1 MEVGLKRMCDW
12 YDRSEDDSFI
22 NRSFN
27 NDEDNDAQEYV
38 SNAMTKFK
46 KFCPNRTYETSG
58 LYNFS
63 GFNDPHGTDIV
74 SILRDSIFRDFSLG
88 SSDTLKNY
96 EIKNDGPVFD
106 EDDDEREAL
115 SECLELREFRL
126 IHRYI
131 TSPEFL
137 DDSTFRDGTDNDSV
151 IYAIFSIMLSWTR
164 QKLQRFSKFTTV
176 CINRLM
182 DDLLEAE
189 ACGLLHTYKNHP
201 VCLSTFK
208 LLHQHRDYILSS
220 NANHDAAADYGDD
233 NDDDVTII
241 EHDTFSIDRYV
252 SSELK
257 SHFHEVLQ
265 KLRTESWTSDDLT
278 ELQNA
283 NRRYGVPFA
292 KFMTTTTCRPKY
304 ITGVACTGKTTI
316 LRELEANGWTIR
328 SRGQLGTFGG
338 KSRAPAYVASLH
350 AALDYSYKKCAGF
363 MIGDRGPIDNPLWTI
378 IMQLCDPKYKNCMVH
393 ELLKF
398 FDRTFNELV
407 VRYHAEFQTVV
418 FLDTMPIKNRQ
429 RMLKRGEGGD
439 VQRGRI
445 AHYVEAQFM
454 AYYIFAVLFGHKI
467 MLLPYRDDKSIDSKR
482 HLDNARHLNEYF
494 GTVDKEQQSAH
505 QRELLNVGKLD
516 NRVPDILMDYNYSK
530 SLGIFK

>member
-1 MEVGLKRMCDW
+1 MDVGLKRTCDW
-12 YDRSEDDSFI
+12 YDRYENDSSINCSFDDA
-22 NRSFN
+22 
-27 NDEDNDAQEYV
+27 DTQECV
-38 SNAMTKFK
+38 SKAMSKFK
-46 KFCPNRTYETSG
+46 KFCPNRVYEASG

-63 GFNDPHGTDIV
+63 GFNNPTGTDAV

-88 SSDTLKNY
+88 SSDTVGNY
-96 EIKNDGPVFD
+96 EIKDDGPVFD

-115 SECLELREFRL
+115 SKCLELREFRL
-126 IHRYI
+126 IQRYI

-137 DDSTFRDGTDNDSV
+137 DDCTFRNGTDNDSV

-176 CINRLM
+176 YIDRLIT
-182 DDLLEAE
+182 DLLEAE

-201 VCLSTFK
+201 VCLSTFR
-208 LLHQHRDYILSS
+208 LLYQHRDYILSS
-220 NANHDAAADYGDD
+220 KANDDDDD
-233 NDDDVTII
+233 NDDVTIV
-241 EHDTFSIDRYV
+241 EHDKFSIDRYV

-257 SHFHEVLQ
+257 SHFHEVLK
-265 KLRTESWTSDDLT
+265 KLRTESWTADDLT

-283 NRRYGVPFA
+283 NLRYGVPFA
-292 KFMTTTTCRPKY
+292 KFTTNTTTPRPKY

-363 MIGDRGPIDNPLWTI
+363 MIGDRGPIDNPLWTV

-393 ELLKF
+393 EILKF
-398 FDRTFNELV
+398 FDHTFNELV

-418 FLDTMPIKNRQ
+418 FLDTMPSKNRQ
-429 RMLKRGEGGD
+429 RMLKRGEGGGD
-439 VQRGRI
+439 IQRGRI
-445 AHYVEAQFM
+445 AHYVESQFM

-467 MLLPYRDDKSIDSKR
+467 MLLPYCDDDKSIDSKR

-494 GTVDKEQQSAH
+494 GTVDREQQRLAN
-505 QRELLNVGKLD
+505 QQGLLDVGKLD
-516 NRVPDILMDYNYSK
+516 ECVPDILMDYNYSK
-530 SLGIFK
+530 SLAIFK